1 MGRAC
6 QVPKGR
12 QRKSPAGAGG
22 DRRAGIA
29 APSGSSFLRAPAHG
43 WGWVP
48 LSAGQGRVTL
58 GSVTVVGAGL
68 FAGGRAWLVLN
79 RASWPAG
86 RTAEGPAP
94 HCGRASTHLTD
105 TDGHLV
111 GQGGALAGL
120 S

>member
-1 MGRAC
+1 MET
-6 QVPKGR
+6 
-12 QRKSPAGAGG
+12 AGPGC
-22 DRRAGIA
+22 A
-29 APSGSSFLRAPAHG
+29 APSGSSFLRALAQA
-43 WGWVP
+43 WGWIP

-58 GSVTVVGAGL
+58 GGVTVVGAGL

-79 RASWPAG
+79 RAAWPAG

-94 HCGRASTHLTD
+94 HCGRASTHLTH
-105 TDGHLV
+105 TNGHLV